1 MSKAA
6 PDPVMDAALDY
17 VDLSDR
23 MYLCSAQPANF
34 AGIAAVLLATATMTP
49 NTDYPKSDGTSG
61 RKITV
66 AAKSG
71 LSVTA
76 SGSGTHVVLA
86 TNGDSTL
93 RYVTTCPSVSVI
105 AGGTVDIASWTIQIA
120 DPT

>member
-1 MSKAA
+1 MAKAA
-6 PDPVMDAALDY
+6 PDEVMDAGLD
-17 VDLSDR
+17 VIDLADR
-23 MYLCSAQPANF
+23 MVLCSAQPANG
-34 AGIAAVLLATATMTP
+34 AGVAAVTLATATMTP
-49 NTDYPKSDGTSG
+49 NTDFPKSDGTSG

-71 LSVTA
+71 VPVTA
-76 SGSGTHVVLA
+76 TGAGTHVVLMTA
-86 TNGDSTL
+86 SGTIL